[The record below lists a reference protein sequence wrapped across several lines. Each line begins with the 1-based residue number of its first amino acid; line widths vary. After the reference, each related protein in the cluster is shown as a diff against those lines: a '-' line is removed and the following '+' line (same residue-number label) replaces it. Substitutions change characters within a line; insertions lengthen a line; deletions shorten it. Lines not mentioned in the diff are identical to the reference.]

1 MAIRG
6 ISLKKIVDKGIN
18 LFLWLCGIVVLWLL
32 IQIFCMTSFHIPSD
46 SMEPELLAGDVIL
59 VDKLV
64 YGARLFNVMEAVAG
78 KQVEIKRL
86 PGIGEIKRNDV
97 IVFNY
102 PCPKKWKQ
110 IEMDVMQYYVKRCVA
125 LPGDT
130 FCIVDG
136 RYKVNGYAGTLGCV
150 DAQDKFRTLI
160 REQALADDAT
170 GVRAYPGDSLIG
182 WTVKEFGP
190 LYIPKSGDIVPMD
203 YWSAKLYKN
212 MVEWEQ
218 KKNLRYEAG
227 NIYLGDSLIVEYRFL
242 KNYYF
247 MAGDRAENSK
257 DSRYWGLLPE
267 EYIVGKA
274 VRIWKSVD
282 KRTDRVRWNRIF
294 KKIE

>member
-110 IEMDVMQYYVKRCVA
+110 IEMDVMQYYVKRCIA

-150 DAQDKFRTLI
+150 DAQDKFMALI

-227 NIYLGDSLIVEYRFL
+227 NIYLGDSLIAEYRFL
-242 KNYYF
+242 KKYYF

>member
-86 PGIGEIKRNDV
+86 PGIGGIKRNDV

-102 PCPKKWKQ
+102 PCPNKWKQ

>member
-1 MAIRG
+1 M
-6 ISLKKIVDKGIN
+6 SLKKIVDKGIN
-18 LFLWLCGIVVLWLL
+18 LILCLCGVVALWLFLQVFYI
-32 IQIFCMTSFHIPSD
+32 TSFRIPSD

-59 VDKLV
+59 VDKLT

-86 PGIGEIKRNDV
+86 PGIGKVRRNDV

-102 PCPKKWKQ
+102 PCPKKWRQ

-130 FCIVDG
+130 FCIVNG
-136 RYKVNGYAGTLGCV
+136 RYRVNGHAGILGCV
-150 DAQDKFRTLI
+150 DAQDRFRTLI
-160 REQALADDAT
+160 NEQALADDAI

-203 YWSAKLYKN
+203 CWAVKLYKN
-212 MVEWEQ
+212 LVEWEQ
-218 KKNLRYEAG
+218 KQTLRYEAG
-227 NIYLGDSLIVEYRFL
+227 NVYLADSVITEYCFL

-247 MAGDRAENSK
+247 MAGDKAENSK
-257 DSRYWGLLPE
+257 DSRYWGLLSE

-282 KRTDRVRWNRIF
+282 KRTDRVRWNRIL